1 MFFSKKKEIPTQKN
15 AFRPEPKPETE
26 QKSAPKKPKE
36 EKEPM
41 KLPSFEFNAF
51 KSFGSI
57 MDGSFLTRES
67 VMKLLP
73 FFGFLILLAVLLIA
87 NNYLAQKRIKQIDTT
102 SQELKEL
109 HDEYIS
115 TKSELMYHSKMSE
128 VAKKLEISNVKE
140 SMVPPKKIIV
150 KIKSGDNE

>member
-1 MFFSKKKEIPTQKN
+1 
-15 AFRPEPKPETE
+15 
-26 QKSAPKKPKE
+26 
-36 EKEPM
+36 M

-150 KIKSGDNE
+150 KIKTGDNE